1 MSRLTDIPI
10 RIEGP
15 AIAGGPRSESAP
27 SSGLDFG
34 VSSSGVS
41 AILTELARLLD
52 QLAENDSPAAIDLRS
67 LPLSLQD
74 RTELKRALGKGEVEA
89 SVNADGVSTLRE
101 TRICG
106 VWWVEHRDAHGEL
119 IAELLEVTRVP
130 EILASASDE
139 IVAAARTLRERLGL
153 AARPC

>member
-15 AIAGGPRSESAP
+15 AIAGGPRSDPAP
-27 SSGLDFG
+27 SPGLDFG

-52 QLAENDSPAAIDLRS
+52 QLAEKDMPAAIDLRS
-67 LPLSLQD
+67 LPLSPQD
-74 RTELKRALGKGEVEA
+74 RIELERALGNGEVEA

-106 VWWVEHRDAHGEL
+106 VWWVAHRDAHGDL

-130 EILASASDE
+130 EILACASDE
-139 IVAAARTLRERLGL
+139 IAAAAHTLRERLSL
-153 AARPC
+153 TARPC